1 MSNSYGADSIKVLKG
16 LEAVRKR
23 PGMYIGDT
31 DDGSGLHHM
40 IFEVTDNSVD
50 EALAGY
56 CSTIT
61 ITLCEDG
68 SVSVED
74 DGRGIPVEMHKEQGV
89 SAAEVI
95 MTQLHAG
102 GKFDQDSYKVSGGL
116 HGVGVSVVNALSSEL
131 ELRVWRDLKE
141 HKILFRDGVAVSK
154 LEVVGSAEKRGT
166 YVKFRPSTEIFTHV
180 IFELSILEK
189 RFRELAFLN
198 KGIKFILRDYRGGA
212 TKETTFFSEGGLNEF
227 VSYLN
232 RSKSPLHK
240 DVISFAATDK
250 LIQVEGSLQWTDS
263 YHENVLCFTNNI
275 PQADGGTHLSGF
287 RSALT
292 RLVGKVLEE
301 KLSEA
306 KKKTKAALQGEDIRE
321 GLTGIISVK
330 LPDPKFSAQTKS
342 KLVSS
347 EVRPVVEGVVVDSLE
362 RAFNE
367 DPALVKGVLD
377 KVLQAAA
384 AREAAK
390 RAREL
395 TRKKTVIDST
405 LSGKLADCQSKKP
418 EEKELY
424 IVEGDSAGS
433 TAKEGRDRKYQ
444 AILPI
449 KGKIMNVERARFDR
463 VLGSAEVGSLVVA
476 LGTGIGVEDF
486 NIEKIRYHKVVLMTD
501 ADVDGCHIRTLLLT
515 FFYRHMPAIIENG
528 YLYVAQPP
536 LYRISKGKQ
545 EWYLKNDEAFDRFV
559 LDRSSEYTIEQNE
572 QEVDVDVR
580 LLLKLSMDW
589 RNALVGAG
597 VFLDGG
603 SYGQAVVSGVPHAL
617 EMNEEGEFSLNDQ
630 VREAFCKRL
639 QASDPLI
646 KRVDADSDGLVV
658 VYNVYGSEMEQKLQ
672 YSDLWKLRVPMDKY
686 EPLLGLLRKG
696 ETRIIIAQKPYAFNT
711 IDGLFHSV
719 NLAIKSTMQVQ
730 RYKGLGEMNPDQLW
744 NTTLNPENRTLLQVQ
759 AGGSP
764 EETDEVF
771 SRLMGDV
778 VEPRRRFIQENA
790 LLVKSLDV

>member
-1 MSNSYGADSIKVLKG
+1 MSNNYGADSIKVLKG

-40 IFEVTDNSVD
+40 IFEVADNSVD

-56 CSTIT
+56 CSKIL
-61 ITLCEDG
+61 ITLEADG

-74 DGRGIPVEMHKEQGV
+74 DGRGVPVEMHKEQGV

-102 GKFDQDSYKVSGGL
+102 GKFDQDSYKISGGL
-116 HGVGVSVVNALSSEL
+116 HGVGVSVVNALSSSL
-131 ELRVWRDLKE
+131 ELRIWRDLKE
-141 HKILFRDGVAVSK
+141 HKMHFADGVATTS
-154 LEVVGSAEKRGT
+154 LEVVGPATKRGT
-166 YVKFRPSTEIFTHV
+166 YVRFKPSEEIFSHT
-180 IFELSILEK
+180 IFDLSILEK

-198 KGIKFILRDYRGGA
+198 KGIHFVLCDKREGSN
-212 TKETTFFSEGGLNEF
+212 KEISFHSEGGLSEF
-227 VSYLN
+227 ILYLN
-232 RSKSPLHK
+232 RSKSSLHQE
-240 DVISFAATDK
+240 VLSFEASEK
-250 LIQVEGSLQWTDS
+250 HIQVEGALQWTES

-275 PQADGGTHLSGF
+275 PQSDGGTHLSGF
-287 RSALT
+287 RAGLT
-292 RLVGKVLEE
+292 RLMTKLFEE
-301 KLSEA
+301 KISEKKA
-306 KKKTKAALQGEDIRE
+306 KLGIQGDDVRE

-347 EVRPVVEGVVVDSLE
+347 EVRAVVESVLVDRLE

-367 DPALVKGVLD
+367 DPSLLKLVLD
-377 KVLQAAA
+377 KAMQAAS

-395 TRKKTVIDST
+395 TRKKATIEISS

-444 AILPI
+444 AILPM
-449 KGKIMNVERARFDR
+449 KGKILNVERARFDR
-463 VLGSAEVGSLVVA
+463 VLGSAEIGSLIVA
-476 LGTGIGVEDF
+476 LGAGIGVEDF
-486 NIEKIRYHKVVLMTD
+486 NIEKIRYHKIVLMTD

-515 FFYRHMPAIIENG
+515 FFYRHMPEVIERG

-545 EWYLKNDEAFDRFV
+545 EWYLKNDEAFDAFLLDQAKQYRVFV
-559 LDRSSEYTIEQNE
+559 DDQE
-572 QEVDVDVR
+572 QEYDVVSLLALSMKWREILRGLGFGAHNMWYEYAVLAGVPQALTHSEGEGYALPVDVR
-580 LLLKLSMDW
+580 DRFLSYIKKFDSS
-589 RNALVGAG
+589 VK
-597 VFLDGG
+597 D
-603 SYGQAVVSGVPHAL
+603 
-617 EMNEEGEFSLNDQ
+617 
-630 VREAFCKRL
+630 VRVQTE
-639 QASDPLI
+639 
-646 KRVDADSDGLVV
+646 GLVIV
-658 VYNVYGSEMEQKLQ
+658 QDVYGSEVFQNILF
-672 YSDLWKLRVPMDKY
+672 SSLWHLRLDLTTFQ
-686 EPLLGLLRKG
+686 PLLQILQPGKSLAVMISGKS
-696 ETRIIIAQKPYAFNT
+696 YAFNT
-711 IDGLFHSV
+711 MAGLFNSV
-719 NLAIKSTMQVQ
+719 NDAIKGTMQVQ

-744 NTTLNPENRTLLQVQ
+744 DTTLNPDKRTLLQVKV
-759 AGGSP
+759 GDVK

-778 VEPRRRFIQENA
+778 VEPRRRFIQDNA